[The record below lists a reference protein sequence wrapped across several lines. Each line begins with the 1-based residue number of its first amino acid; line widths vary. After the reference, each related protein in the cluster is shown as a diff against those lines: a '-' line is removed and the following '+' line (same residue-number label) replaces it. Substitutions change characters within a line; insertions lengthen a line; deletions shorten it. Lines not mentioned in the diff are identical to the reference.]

1 MTIEQS
7 RLKNPRVVLD
17 TNVFISAAIL
27 PKSVPGKVVELG
39 LVDAVYRLVTSE
51 ALLQELR
58 RVTKQHRFHPDSIA
72 RQDLLRLI
80 QEQAFFVEPTQQLLV
95 IQDDKSDNR
104 LLEAALA
111 SEAGYI
117 VTGDKKHLLP
127 LKEFRGIIILSPREF
142 LNDLVEYWLG

>member
-7 RLKNPRVVLD
+7 RLKDPRVVLD

-27 PKSVPGKVVELG
+27 LKSVPGKVVELG
-39 LVDAVYRLVTSE
+39 LVDEMYRLVTSE

-72 RQDLLRLI
+72 RLGLLRLI
-80 QEQAFFVEPTQQLLV
+80 QEQAVFVKPRQQLSI
-95 IQDDKSDNR
+95 IQDDESDNR

-111 SEAGYI
+111 GEADYI

-127 LKEFRGIIILSPREF
+127 LKKFRGIKILSPRDF
-142 LNDLVEYWLG
+142 LAALLKEVLE